1 MRKMKR
7 TPSRRGFTLIET
19 ILAATLGSMVL
30 LVTVGIFMFA
40 ASSERSF
47 ARRFD
52 HASDMARLQVTL
64 RRAMQTLVMKENAT
78 GVQNAAAAE
87 ETAPVD
93 RPRIWLGPDDVA
105 AGYIEGGRARPQG
118 AASVQRLELVL
129 STPPLPN
136 ALLGP
141 AAGWASPGSLDA
153 LDFSLADLEGENTG
167 GVRGVFELRPDGQR
181 ERLMRSVGLDRPNW
195 PIPGKND
202 EVTGWTL
209 WWRPMTIE
217 EIDHLEAGGA
227 WLSDEVQTDA
237 GQMRLAAAAPLLRG
251 LTECRWLFF
260 DDRTKL
266 EAYQGLEMN
275 DLPAYVELEVR
286 TKSGLYANWMLE
298 MGWTVGADPSAEE
311 EEDASGAEGDANDEA
326 GDGGAGGAAGQR
338 ESLTGGRGR
347 TNPGGTRRGGRTNE
361 PAPPRTPDRESS
373 GGRYIHWEAGGGNR
387 DGGGG

>member
-1 MRKMKR
+1 MKMLR
-7 TPSRRGFTLIET
+7 SSRRGFTLIET

-30 LVTVGIFMFA
+30 LATVGVFMFA
-40 ASSERSF
+40 ATSERSF
-47 ARRFD
+47 ASRFD

-64 RRAMQTLVMKENAT
+64 RRAMQTLVMKENSTTAQST
-78 GVQNAAAAE
+78 EGQD

-93 RPRIWLGPDDVA
+93 RPRILLGPDDVA
-105 AGYIEGGRARPQG
+105 ATYIQDGRSRPQG

-195 PIPGKND
+195 PIPTTND

-209 WWRPMTIE
+209 WWRPMTLE

-227 WLSDEVQTDA
+227 WLIDEVQTDL

-260 DDRTKL
+260 DDREKL

-275 DLPAYVELEVR
+275 DLPAYVELEIR

-298 MGWTVGADPSAEE
+298 MGWTVGADPNADED
-311 EEDASGAEGDANDEA
+311 EEDTSGADGDANDE
-326 GDGGAGGAAGQR
+326 GVQSGVGGGAGQR
-338 ESLTGGRGR
+338 ETLTGGRGR
-347 TNPGGTRRGGRTNE
+347 TQTGGRRAGGRTNE
-361 PAPPRTPDRESS
+361 PAPPRTPDRETT
-373 GGRYIHWEAGGGNR
+373 GGRFIHWEVGGGR
-387 DGGGG
+387 PDGGG